1 MTETYQMLYDK
12 YDMVAA
18 STLATATNY
27 NARDILTRN
36 VYQKLVPE
44 NWYQFLVR
52 VSCNLVPVS
61 VWYQILV
68 PDRTCSIQR
77 ENP

>member
-36 VYQKLVPE
+36 VYQKLVPVSGQ
-44 NWYQFLVR
+44 YVMGIILAAFIR
-52 VSCNLVPVS
+52 V
-61 VWYQILV
+61 I
-68 PDRTCSIQR
+68 T
-77 ENP
+77 ET